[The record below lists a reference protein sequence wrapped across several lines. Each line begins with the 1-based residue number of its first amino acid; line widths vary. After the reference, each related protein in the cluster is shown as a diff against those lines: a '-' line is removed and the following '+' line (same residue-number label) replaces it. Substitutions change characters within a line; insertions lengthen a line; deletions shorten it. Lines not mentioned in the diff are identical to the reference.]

1 MKEKANMKSKIIVTG
16 GGSGGHVSC
25 ASAII
30 EELATR
36 YNLTEENFLYIG
48 GDLGMEG
55 ENKSESLEKRYLLQH
70 ILSAHAGHLHIHDD
84 HIHFRL
90 VQVSQ
95 NHGDSFRAP

>member
-25 ASAII
+25 ANAII

-55 ENKSESLEKRYLLQH
+55 ESKSESLEKIFQ
-70 ILSAHAGHLHIHDD
+70 
-84 HIHFRL
+84 
-90 VQVSQ
+90 
-95 NHGDSFRAP
+95 